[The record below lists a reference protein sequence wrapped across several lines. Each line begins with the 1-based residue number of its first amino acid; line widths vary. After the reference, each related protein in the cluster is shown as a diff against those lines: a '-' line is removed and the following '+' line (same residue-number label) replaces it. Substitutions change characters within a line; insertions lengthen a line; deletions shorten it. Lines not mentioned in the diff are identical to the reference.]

1 MDEKIVKAAIYPPIG
16 IARVGNSKDEYFIGP
31 EVTAP
36 TRMPGS
42 FYKDGTGAMKRQ
54 VARFR
59 IYGLNAA
66 GDPIRELT
74 LEDADITWRVE
85 VANKKADWFEFETA
99 MDIPAAVPVARRN
112 PNVKDRASLKI
123 MPGPRRISGRSV
135 SGKKHQFDSGRFMN
149 QKVYLGELRT
159 DDSGRLL
166 FFGGHGHSDSP
177 WADNPPTTFANND
190 GWHDDTSDGP
200 VDAKVVYQ
208 GEELEVTGAWVVTAP
223 PNYAPDLVGIQTM
236 YDVIYN
242 TMDAPNTGSA
252 GAYLKRRDVPSFQL
266 DILPIL
272 QQFTQMQWVNKGFY
286 NSFGYNQNYDFY
298 DERLLYKLSTI
309 TTDPEGNVDD
319 EFQEARRIIF
329 HYFRNPDGKSIDPR
343 LWPWFYGDDVGGTS
357 HDAYF
362 SLSSTNYYYLQQWY
376 AGNFVQDY
384 NPNYQEPKSLE
395 EIESAGAQTLMLTK
409 AALHFCL
416 GGPFHPGCELTWPM
430 RMAGMYNAPFRIRRR
445 SANNPEDYRSITI
458 KQDGQRMLNPAPFQS
473 GASSVSPLPVFW
485 NGPGDLTKWMAIPWQ
500 TDTSSCRSGYSAD
513 YDPYIPTFW
522 PARVPN
528 NVLSQ
533 KDYEIVMDESSSRE
547 EKLRAFNRRVTWFRI
562 LGKFY
567 LDQID
572 NMTKIYGDLGVIA
585 LKPGPKDDPDFPSEM
600 YVETVPFAPGGDATT
615 EKAGLAAAMDRMAD
629 IGDFDGETDNAVG
642 RGAVMKIH
650 KNEF

>member
-1 MDEKIVKAAIYPPIG
+1 MDERIVKAAIYPSIG
-16 IARVGNSKDEYFIGP
+16 IARVGNSKEEYYIGP

-36 TRMPGS
+36 AQLPGS
-42 FYKDGTGAMKRQ
+42 FYKDATGAIKRQ
-54 VARFR
+54 AARFR
-59 IYGLNAA
+59 IYGLNAE
-66 GDPIRELT
+66 GIPVKELT
-74 LEDADITWRVE
+74 MDNAEISWRVE

-99 MDIPAAVPVARRN
+99 MDIPQAVPVARRN
-112 PNVKDRASLKI
+112 PNVRDRKSLKI
-123 MPGPRRISGRSV
+123 MPGARKISGANM
-135 SGKKHQFDSGRFMN
+135 SGDKYQFDSGRFLG

-159 DDSGRLL
+159 DEAGRLL
-166 FFGGHGHSDSP
+166 FLGGYGHSDSP

-200 VDAKVVYQ
+200 VDATVTYNE
-208 GEELEVTGAWVVTAP
+208 EELEVTGAWVATAP
-223 PNYAPDLVGIQTM
+223 PNYAPDLIGIQTM

-252 GAYLKRRDVPSFQL
+252 GAYLKRKDVPSFQL

-272 QQFTQMQWVNKGFY
+272 QQFSQMQWVNKGFY

-298 DERLLYKLSTI
+298 DDRLLNKLSTI
-309 TTDPEGNVDD
+309 TQDPEGNVDD

-329 HYFRNPDGKSIDPR
+329 HYFRNPNGKSVDPR

-357 HDAYF
+357 HNAYF
-362 SLSSTNYYYLQQWY
+362 SVTTSHYYYLQQWCD
-376 AGNFVQDY
+376 GKFEQDY
-384 NPNYQEPKSLE
+384 DPNYQEPQSLD
-395 EIESAGAQTLMLTK
+395 EIDCAETQAAMLTK
-409 AALHFCL
+409 SALHFCL

-430 RMAGMYNAPFRIRRR
+430 RMAGMYNGPFRIRRR

-458 KQDGQRMLNPAPFQS
+458 KKDGQRMLNPAPFQV
-473 GASSVSPLPVFW
+473 GASSVSPIQVFW
-485 NGPGDLTKWMAIPWQ
+485 SGPGDLTKWMAIPWQ

-533 KDYEIVMDESSSRE
+533 KDYEIVMDASSSRD
-547 EKLRAFNRRVTWFRI
+547 EKLRAFNRRVTWFRV

-572 NMTKIYGDLGVIA
+572 NMTKIYGDLGIIGIM
-585 LKPGPKDDPDFPSEM
+585 PGPKDDPDFPEVM
-600 YVETVPFAPGGDATT
+600 YVETVPFAPGGEGQMDSAAFADAVA
-615 EKAGLAAAMDRMAD
+615 KIAKVP
-629 IGDFDGETDNAVG
+629 DFQGETDNGVG